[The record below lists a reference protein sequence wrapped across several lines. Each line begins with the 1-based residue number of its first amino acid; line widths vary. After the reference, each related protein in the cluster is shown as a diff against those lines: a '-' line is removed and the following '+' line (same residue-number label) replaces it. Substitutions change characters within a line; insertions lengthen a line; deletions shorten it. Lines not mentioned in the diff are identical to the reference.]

1 MQFSSRHH
9 HVTCCWHSYLNTCRS
24 IDTEYPEQPAHALI
38 RAPTATHPLPMLL
51 PLLSLHASMEGRFFV
66 TCAICVTGNRSQAHH
81 CAVNKLKLRNALQAD
96 CDFTVK
102 LVHASAADLDLE
114 RLGAT
119 NIKKPSTKYD
129 NPVLSVCV
137 CVCV

>member
-1 MQFSSRHH
+1 MSLS
-9 HVTCCWHSYLNTCRS
+9 HVQLVSEE
-24 IDTEYPEQPAHALI
+24 TEVERYYCV
-38 RAPTATHPLPMLL
+38 
-51 PLLSLHASMEGRFFV
+51 LSLVNWPKHVKSFFFFLLY
-66 TCAICVTGNRSQAHH
+66 N
-81 CAVNKLKLRNALQAD
+81 LELRHVLQAD

-129 NPVLSVCV
+129 NPLLSSCVWSSAHAATSCHVLD
-137 CVCV
+137 